1 MVSGK
6 SLEGVSIL
14 IVDDNDDARYVLE
27 SILRYAGALPIA
39 AEGGKEALSRLSTMR
54 VDVIV
59 SDISMPGFSGHDFI
73 RRVRQLPPHRETP
86 AIALT
91 AFDDPGQREEAL
103 RAGFQLYFVKP
114 FDAQQLVRAIT
125 SLVLRPTDRPR
136 RRRPGPPAGPEA

>member
-1 MVSGK
+1 MISPK
-6 SLEGVSIL
+6 ALEDVSIL

-27 SILRYAGALPIA
+27 SIFRYAGALSIA
-39 AEGGKEALSRLSTMR
+39 VESGKEALARLGTVR

-73 RRVRQLPPHRETP
+73 RRVRQLPPHRQTP

-91 AFDDPGQREEAL
+91 AFDDSGQREEAL

-114 FDAQQLVRAIT
+114 FDAEALVRGIT
-125 SLVLRPTDRPR
+125 GLLARPGASPR
-136 RRRPGPPAGPEA
+136 RRRSGPRPP